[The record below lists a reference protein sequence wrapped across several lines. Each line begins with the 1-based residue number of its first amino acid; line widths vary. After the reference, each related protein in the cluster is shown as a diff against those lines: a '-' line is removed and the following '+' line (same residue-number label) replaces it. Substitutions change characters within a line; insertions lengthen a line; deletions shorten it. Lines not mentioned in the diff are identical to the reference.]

1 MIDKR
6 VNESCQSFK
15 QITKDMW
22 GEKTYKNMIITCK
35 KLKSNPAVYYKN
47 KKGIYR
53 THMVAAV
60 GRSCGKNGFCKEYT
74 LFLTPYSLSLPDDDR
89 DAILRH
95 EAIHIKIPAH
105 RKNFKTVAKKEDA
118 PLTGDAAH
126 MIATKHKIKKAL
138 GL

>member
-1 MIDKR
+1 
-6 VNESCQSFK
+6 
-15 QITKDMW
+15 MW
-22 GEKTYKNMIITCK
+22 GEKLYKNMVITCK
-35 KLKSNPAVYYKN
+35 KLNSNPVIYYKN

-60 GRSCGKNGFCKEYT
+60 GRSCEKNGFCKEYT
-74 LFLTPYSLSLPDDDR
+74 LFLTPYSLNLPDDDR

-105 RKNFKTVAKKEDA
+105 KKNFVNTAKEEDA
-118 PLTGDAAH
+118 PLTGDTAH
-126 MIATKHKIKKAL
+126 MVATKHNIKKAL